1 VAVQAVLRE
10 LVSKPNSLFAG
21 KKQGISAKIGV
32 FARLMSR
39 KRAVFQCITGE
50 IPYGQEQ
57 GIFSIRAGNIRER
70 SGIWVVGPA
79 AQKKFSLSYGGQE
92 ATGAQ

>member
-57 GIFSIRAGNIRER
+57 
-70 SGIWVVGPA
+70 
-79 AQKKFSLSYGGQE
+79 
-92 ATGAQ
+92 